1 VEEFQARL
9 RSPGALLFG
18 AVLLALLALAG
29 AALGATALGDR
40 QRSAPLLALALR
52 SLLWLGLAW
61 WLRSPREAAGA
72 TTRDLLLLALG
83 LGLASGASGG
93 VISQLAAGSLPAG
106 LSLRPDPAALGA
118 GWLALLAVTALV
130 LAPLA
135 EELLFRG
142 VLYRSL
148 RERWGARV
156 ALVGSAG
163 AFALFHLEPV
173 QLIVAAIAGLALGWL
188 RQRGGL
194 LWPCV
199 LAHAAHNLVWLVGAL
214 VGGAG

>member
-1 VEEFQARL
+1 MEEFQARL

-130 LAPLA
+130 L
-135 EELLFRG
+135 FRG